1 VPLYPTPLCSAVL
14 RCCPTTPQGYFDY
27 INALP
32 HVAPPGVFGLHDN
45 ADIAKDLQE
54 AQQLL
59 DGMLLS
65 QSTSV
70 TNTAS
75 SSSAG
80 SSNSRVSSKGGP
92 PDAAADASRT
102 TEGGAAAGG
111 AATAGDAAAAEAEPL
126 QKSREEVIAEIAADI
141 LEQLPTVFDLE
152 AAEAAY
158 PQDYFNSMNTVLV
171 QVCCFYREL

>member
-1 VPLYPTPLCSAVL
+1 MTL
-14 RCCPTTPQGYFDY
+14 QGYIDY

-59 DGMLLS
+59 DGLLLS

-70 TNTAS
+70 TNTAGS
-75 SSSAG
+75 GG
-80 SSNSRVSSKGGP
+80 SSGGGNSRVSSKGGP
-92 PDAAADASRT
+92 PDAAADVGRS
-102 TEGGAAAGG
+102 TEGGAPAGDAA
-111 AATAGDAAAAEAEPL
+111 AGDAAAAVEAEPVP
-126 QKSREEVIAEIAADI
+126 KSREEVIAEIAADI
-141 LEQLPTVFDLE
+141 LEQLPAVFDLE

-171 QVCCFYREL
+171 QVRFIHGCYKLRNLRDERAF